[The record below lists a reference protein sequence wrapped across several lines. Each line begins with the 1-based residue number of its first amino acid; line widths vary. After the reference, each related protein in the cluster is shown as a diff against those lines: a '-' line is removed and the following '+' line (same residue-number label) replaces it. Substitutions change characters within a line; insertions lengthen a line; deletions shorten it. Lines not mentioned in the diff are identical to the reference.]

1 MLASLPGP
9 LSIATLAPVVE
20 AQELTRRF
28 GSLTA
33 VDRLSFEVRPDQVF
47 GLIGPNGAGK
57 TTTIKMLTTLLE
69 PTAGHARVAGFDV
82 ARQPAEVRRRIG
94 YVPQLISADAAVTGF
109 ENLWVVG
116 GLYGIPRAERAGRIR
131 EALELMGLGAF
142 GDELVRG
149 YSGGMIRRLEI
160 ASALLHRPEV
170 LFMDEPTVGLDPV
183 ARDAVWEQIDVL
195 KRHYGTALVL
205 TTHYME
211 EAERLCERVG
221 VMHRGRFVAVGS
233 PAELKASLGRP
244 GVTLQDVF
252 RHYAGEEVELSG
264 SYRETGRTRRVAA
277 RLE

>member
-1 MLASLPGP
+1 
-9 LSIATLAPVVE
+9 LSTPTPAPVVE
-20 AQELTRRF
+20 ARELTRRF
-28 GSLTA
+28 GSFTA
-33 VDRLSFEVRPDQVF
+33 VDRISFEVRPDQVF

-57 TTTIKMLTTLLE
+57 TTTIKMLTTLIE
-69 PTAGHARVAGFDV
+69 PTAGSATVAGFDV
-82 ARQPAEVRRRIG
+82 QRQPAEVRRCIG

-109 ENLWVVG
+109 ENLWIVG
-116 GLYGIPRAERAGRIR
+116 GLYGIPRGERSSRIR
-131 EALELMGLGAF
+131 EALELMGLGGVA
-142 GDELVRG
+142 DQLVRS

-183 ARDAVWEQIDVL
+183 AREAVWEQIDRL
-195 KRHYGTALVL
+195 KRQYGTALVL

-211 EAERLCERVG
+211 EADRLCERVG
-221 VMHRGRFVAVGS
+221 VLHRGRFVAVGS
-233 PAELKASLGRP
+233 PAELKSSLGRP

-252 RHYAGEEVELSG
+252 RHYAGEEVELTG

>member
-1 MLASLPGP
+1 VAV
-9 LSIATLAPVVE
+9 AAPVVDVR
-20 AQELTRRF
+20 ALTRRF
-28 GSLTA
+28 GEFTA
-33 VDRLSFEVRPDQVF
+33 VDHLSFTVPRNEVF

-57 TTTIKMLTTLLE
+57 TTTIKMLTTLLGPSE
-69 PTAGHARVAGFDV
+69 GHAVVAGFEISE
-82 ARQPAEVRRRIG
+82 APAEVRRRIG

-109 ENLWVVG
+109 ENLWVVA
-116 GLYGIPRAERAGRIR
+116 GLYGISRAERRPRIR
-131 EALELMGLGAF
+131 EALERVGLSAF
-142 GDELVRG
+142 ADELVRN

-170 LFMDEPTVGLDPV
+170 LFLDEPTVGLDPV
-183 ARDAVWEQIDVL
+183 AREAVWDQIL
-195 KRHYGTALVL
+195 ELQRSYGTAILL

-211 EAERLCERVG
+211 EADRLCARIG
-221 VMHRGRFVAVGS
+221 VLHRGRLVAVGS

-252 RHYAGEEVELSG
+252 MHFAGEEVELTG

>member
-1 MLASLPGP
+1 LPT
-9 LSIATLAPVVE
+9 AELAPVV
-20 AQELTRRF
+20 AARGLTRRF
-28 GSLTA
+28 GTFTA
-33 VDRLSFEVRPDQVF
+33 VDSLSFEVPRDQVF

-57 TTTIKMLTTLLE
+57 TTTIKMLTTLLG
-69 PTAGHARVAGFDV
+69 PTSGSASVAGYDV
-82 ARQPAEVRRRIG
+82 AAHPAEVRRRIG
-94 YVPQLISADAAVTGF
+94 YVPQLISADAQVTGF

-116 GLYGIPRAERAGRIR
+116 GLHGIPRSERSGRIR
-131 EALELMGLGAF
+131 QALDLMGLGPV
-142 GDELVRG
+142 GDELVRS

-183 ARDAVWEQIDVL
+183 ARDAVWKQIERL
-195 KRHYGTALVL
+195 KERYGTALVL

-211 EAERLCERVG
+211 EADRLCERVG

-233 PAELKASLGRP
+233 PTELKASLDRAGA
-244 GVTLQDVF
+244 TLQDVF
-252 RHYAGEEVELSG
+252 RHYAGEEIELTG